1 VSILPFAIVTAAAV
15 ALLLVAQARDWE
27 TVAGVAKGIASS
39 AFVAAA
45 LASRATASP
54 YGRLLLVAL
63 SLSWLGDLLLLS
75 RERRAFLA
83 GLGAFLAAH
92 VAFVIAFALRGVDWK
107 ALALA
112 AVPLALFAF
121 AVSRWLLPHVDGS
134 MRAPVIAYMTA
145 LCTMVA
151 FATGAAWGGAAG
163 GGVHWRPLAI
173 AAVAFLLSDLAVA
186 RDHFVAPG
194 IWNQAWGL
202 PLYYAAQLAFASSA
216 ATAAVTSGGAGSI
229 PS

>member
-1 VSILPFAIVTAAAV
+1 VSILPFAIVTAVAV
-15 ALLLVAQARDWE
+15 AVLLVAQARGWE

-54 YGRLLLVAL
+54 YGRVLLVAF
-63 SLSWLGDLLLLS
+63 SLSWLGDLLLIS

-92 VAFVIAFALRGVDWK
+92 VAFVVAFALRGVDWK

-112 AVPLALFAF
+112 AVPLALFTF
-121 AVSRWLLPHVDGS
+121 VISRWLLPHVDGS
-134 MRAPVIAYMTA
+134 MRVPVIAYMTA

-151 FATGAAWGGAAG
+151 FATGAAWGGA
-163 GGVHWRPLAI
+163 HWKPLAI
-173 AAVAFLLSDLAVA
+173 AAVAFLLSDLSVA
-186 RDHFVAPG
+186 RDQFVAPG
-194 IWNQAWGL
+194 IWNQVWGL
-202 PLYYAAQLAFASSA
+202 PLYYAAQLAFAWSAAAA
-216 ATAAVTSGGAGSI
+216 ATATSGGAAIAS
-229 PS
+229 